1 MASSISVDEFIALN
15 DEIAG
20 LVRAGVP
27 LDSGLARWS
36 RDVGGRLGRVTAE
49 LSAAAER
56 GESLDQS
63 LVALEG
69 QMPAVYRAVIAAGLK
84 SGRLPAA
91 LESVSTSARHLQAA
105 RGMLGLALIYP
116 LALLLLGYGL
126 ALILLRWVL
135 PAILLLYDRTPPR
148 FWAALLGGADRLFAA
163 HIPIPL
169 TGLGVPVLWLPPLVL
184 LAIVAMWW
192 WRTRSAMLIETSVA
206 QRWLAWLP
214 RAGRVA
220 RQARTASLAEL
231 LGLLVEQGVPLGE
244 AIRLAVACAG
254 ERRLQ
259 RSAEQAATAIEQG
272 AALDAEA
279 EPLAAFGPS
288 IAWLLSTGHNQRTFT
303 AMARHVA
310 ATRRSNLALEI
321 VWLRDYLPILLAIIV
336 GGAIAALLAV
346 ALFLPFTQLMD
357 ALSESTSNSLRIR

>member
-1 MASSISVDEFIALN
+1 VASSISVDEFIALN

-36 RDVGGRLGRVTAE
+36 RDVGGRLGHVTAE
-49 LSAAAER
+49 LSAAAAR

-63 LVALEG
+63 LEALDG
-69 QMPAVYRAVIAAGLK
+69 PLPSVYRAVVVAGLK

-116 LALLLLGYGL
+116 LVLLLLGYGL
-126 ALILLRWVL
+126 VLILLRWLL

-148 FWAALLGGADRLFAA
+148 FWRALIEGADRAFAA
-163 HIPIPL
+163 QISIPL
-169 TGLGVPVLWLPPLVL
+169 TNLAVPVLCLPPLVL
-184 LAIVAMWW
+184 LAIVALWW
-192 WRTRSAMLIETSVA
+192 CRTRSAMLIETSVT
-206 QRWLAWLP
+206 QRWLSWLP

-231 LGLLVEQGVPLGE
+231 LGLLVEQGVPLNE

-259 RSAEQAATAIEQG
+259 RPAEQAAKAIEEG
-272 AALDAEA
+272 AALDAQA
-279 EPLAAFGPS
+279 EPLATFGPS
-288 IAWLLSTGHNQRTFT
+288 IAWLLSTGHSQRTFT

-310 ATRRSNLALEI
+310 ATQRSRMALEI
-321 VWLRDYLPILLAIIV
+321 AWLRDYLPILLAITV

-357 ALSESTSNSLRIR
+357 ALSQSSSNSMRIR

>member
-15 DEIAG
+15 EEIAG

-49 LSAAAER
+49 LSAGAAR
-56 GESLDQS
+56 GESLEQS
-63 LVALEG
+63 LAALEG
-69 QMPAVYRAVIAAGLK
+69 QMPAVYRAVVAAGLK

-91 LESVSTSARHLQAA
+91 LESVATSARNLQAA

-116 LALLLLGYGL
+116 LVLLLLGYGL
-126 ALILLRWVL
+126 ALMLLRWVL
-135 PAILLLYDRTPPR
+135 PAIMLLYDRTPPR
-148 FWAALLGGADRLFAA
+148 FWAALIKGADKLFATG
-163 HIPIPL
+163 IPIPGTTL
-169 TGLGVPVLWLPPLVL
+169 SLPVLWLPPLAVL
-184 LAIVAMWW
+184 GIVAVWW
-192 WRTRSAMLIETSVA
+192 WRTRSAMLVESSA
-206 QRWLAWLP
+206 SQRWLAWLP

-259 RSAEQAATAIEQG
+259 GPAEQAATAIERG
-272 AALDAEA
+272 ETLDAQSV
-279 EPLAAFGPS
+279 PLTAFGPS
-288 IAWLLSTGHNQRTFT
+288 IAWLLSSGHNQRTFT

-310 ATRRSNLALEI
+310 ATQRNRLGLEI
-321 VWLRDYLPILLAIIV
+321 AWLRDYLPIFLAITI

-357 ALSESTSNSLRIR
+357 ALSQSTSNSIRIR